1 MKELTLREKE
11 DDFLKLNIGEESYL
25 IPLASSMTLDE
36 IRAMDDKEKAFEC
49 FLEAY
54 RNLKDKNDLIR
65 LIKLRNYKDVL
76 ESCATCINEKYCDK
90 DNHYSLTYTFKKKDC

>member
-36 IRAMDDKEKAFEC
+36 IKAMDDKEKAFE
-49 FLEAY
+49 FIQKHTGGKIKIGQYMDVITAWQEAS
-54 RNLKDKNDLIR
+54 NEALKQTGHT
-65 LIKLRNYKDVL
+65 VG
-76 ESCATCINEKYCDK
+76 ES
-90 DNHYSLTYTFKKKDC
+90 

>member
-36 IRAMDDKEKAFEC
+36 IRAMDDKEKALSSFRSTRAE
-49 FLEAY
+49 
-54 RNLKDKNDLIR
+54 
-65 LIKLRNYKDVL
+65 KLRLD
-76 ESCATCINEKYCDK
+76 STWTSSP
-90 DNHYSLTYTFKKKDC
+90 HGRRRLTKH